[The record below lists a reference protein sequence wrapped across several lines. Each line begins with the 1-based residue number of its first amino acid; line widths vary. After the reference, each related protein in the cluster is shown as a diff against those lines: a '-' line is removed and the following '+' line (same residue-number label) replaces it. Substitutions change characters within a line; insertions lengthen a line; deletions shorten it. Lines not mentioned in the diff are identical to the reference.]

1 MTKMG
6 SSNVTVSVDGA
17 IGVLTLNRP
26 DVLNALN
33 RELMQELVAE
43 LERMDR
49 DDAVKVI
56 VITGNDQAFAAG
68 ADIREMA
75 DESAVSL
82 LLKRQFDV
90 WDRIGGIAKPIIA
103 AVSGYVLGGGCELM
117 MNCDLIVASDTA
129 RFGQPEIRIGVMPG
143 AGGTQRLTRAVGQRK
158 AMELLLTGDTMPAEE
173 ALRCGL
179 INKVAPVEL
188 YLEETLKLARRI
200 ANQPPLAVSL
210 IKQAVRKAEDLSLAE
225 GLDFERQCFHLLF
238 ASEDQKEGML
248 AFQEKRRPQFKGR

>member
-1 MTKMG
+1 MTKLGNYVTM
-6 SSNVTVSVDGA
+6 SSDGA
-17 IGVLTLNRP
+17 VGVLALNRP

-49 DDAVKVI
+49 DDAVKAI

-68 ADIREMA
+68 ADIKEMA

-103 AVSGYVLGGGCELM
+103 AVSGHVLGGGCELM
-117 MNCDLIVASDTA
+117 MSCDLVVASETA
-129 RFGQPEIRIGVMPG
+129 RFGQPEIRLGVMPG
-143 AGGTQRLTRAVGQRK
+143 AGGTQRMTRAVGLRK

-188 YLEETLKLARRI
+188 YLEEALKLARRI
-200 ANQPPLAVSL
+200 AAQPPLAVRL
-210 IKQAVRKAEDLSLAE
+210 IKQAVRKAQDLPLAE
-225 GLDFERQCFHLLF
+225 GLDYERQCFHLLF
-238 ASEDQKEGML
+238 ASEDQKEGMR
-248 AFQEKRRPQFKGR
+248 AFQEKRNPQFKGR

>member
-49 DDAVKVI
+49 DDAVKVL
-56 VITGNDQAFAAG
+56 VITGNDKAFAAG
-68 ADIREMA
+68 ADIREMV

-117 MNCDLIVASDTA
+117 MNCDLVVASDTA

-158 AMELLLTGDTMPAEE
+158 AMELLLTGDTMLAEE

-188 YLEETLKLARRI
+188 YLEEALKLARRI

-210 IKQAVRKAEDLSLAE
+210 IKQAVRKAQDLSLAE

-248 AFQEKRRPQFKGR
+248 AFQEKRSPQFKGR

>member
-1 MTKMG
+1 MG
-6 SSNVTVSVDGA
+6 SRNVTVSVDGA
-17 IGVLTLNRP
+17 VGVLTLNRP

-33 RELMQELVAE
+33 RELIQELVAE

-49 DDAVKVI
+49 DEAVKVL
-56 VITGNDQAFAAG
+56 VITGNDKAFAAG

-117 MNCDLIVASDTA
+117 MNCDLVVASDTA

-158 AMELLLTGDTMPAEE
+158 AMELLLTGDTLLAEE
-173 ALRCGL
+173 ALCCGL

-188 YLEETLKLARRI
+188 YLEEALKLARRI

>member
-1 MTKMG
+1 MTTKLG
-6 SSNVTVSVDGA
+6 NVVTVSSAGA
-17 IGVLTLNRP
+17 VGVLALNRP

-33 RELMQELVAE
+33 RELMQELVTE

-49 DDAVKVI
+49 DDAVKAI
-56 VITGNDQAFAAG
+56 VITGNAQAFAAG
-68 ADIREMA
+68 ADIKEMA

-103 AVSGYVLGGGCELM
+103 AVSGHVLGGGCELM
-117 MNCDLIVASDTA
+117 MSCDLVVASDTA
-129 RFGQPEIRIGVMPG
+129 RFGQPEIRLGVMPG
-143 AGGTQRLTRAVGQRK
+143 AGGTQRLTRAVGLRK

-188 YLEETLKLARRI
+188 YLQEALKLAHRI
-200 ANQPPLAVSL
+200 AAQPPLAVRL
-210 IKQAVRKAEDLSLAE
+210 IKQAVRKAEDLPLAE
-225 GLDFERQCFHLLF
+225 GLDYERQCFHLLF
-238 ASEDQKEGML
+238 ASEDQKEGMR
-248 AFQEKRRPQFKGR
+248 AFQEKRNPQFKGR

>member
-1 MTKMG
+1 MG
-6 SSNVTVSVDGA
+6 SRYVAVSVDGA
-17 IGVLTLNRP
+17 VGVLTLNRP

-49 DDAVKVI
+49 DDAVKVL
-56 VITGNDQAFAAG
+56 VITGNDKAFAAG

-117 MNCDLIVASDTA
+117 MNCDLVVASDTA

-158 AMELLLTGDTMPAEE
+158 AMELLLTGDAMPAEE

-188 YLEETLKLARRI
+188 YLEEALKLARRI
-200 ANQPPLAVSL
+200 ANQPPLAVAL
-210 IKQAVRKAEDLSLAE
+210 IKQAVRKAQDLSLAE
-225 GLDFERQCFHLLF
+225 GLDFERQYFHLLF

-248 AFQEKRRPQFKGR
+248 AFQEKRSPQFKGR

>member
-1 MTKMG
+1 MTKLGNYVTM
-6 SSNVTVSVDGA
+6 SSDGA
-17 IGVLTLNRP
+17 VGVLALNRP

-49 DDAVKVI
+49 DDAVKAI

-68 ADIREMA
+68 ADIKEMA

-103 AVSGYVLGGGCELM
+103 AVSGHVLGGGCELM
-117 MNCDLIVASDTA
+117 MSCDLVVASDTA
-129 RFGQPEIRIGVMPG
+129 RFGQPEIRLGVMPG
-143 AGGTQRLTRAVGQRK
+143 AGGTQRMTRAVGLRK
-158 AMELLLTGDTMPAEE
+158 AMELLLTGDTMSAEE

-188 YLEETLKLARRI
+188 YLEEALKLARRI
-200 ANQPPLAVSL
+200 AAQPPLAVRL
-210 IKQAVRKAEDLSLAE
+210 IKQAVRKAQDLPLAE
-225 GLDFERQCFHLLF
+225 GLDYERQCFHLLF
-238 ASEDQKEGML
+238 ASEDQKEGMR
-248 AFQEKRRPQFKGR
+248 AFQEKRNPQFKGR

>member
-1 MTKMG
+1 MTTKLG
-6 SSNVTVSVDGA
+6 NVVTVSSAGA
-17 IGVLTLNRP
+17 VGVLALNRP

-49 DDAVKVI
+49 DDAVKAI

-68 ADIREMA
+68 ADIKEMA

-90 WDRIGGIAKPIIA
+90 WDRIGGIEKPIIA
-103 AVSGYVLGGGCELM
+103 AVSGHVLGGGCELM
-117 MNCDLIVASDTA
+117 MSCDLVVASDTA
-129 RFGQPEIRIGVMPG
+129 RFGQPEIRLGVMPG
-143 AGGTQRLTRAVGQRK
+143 AGGTQRLTRAVGLRK
-158 AMELLLTGDTMPAEE
+158 AMELLLTGDTLPAEE

-188 YLEETLKLARRI
+188 YLQEALKLAHRI
-200 ANQPPLAVSL
+200 AAQPPLAVRL
-210 IKQAVRKAEDLSLAE
+210 IKQAVRKAEDLPLAE
-225 GLDFERQCFHLLF
+225 GLDYERQCFHLLF
-238 ASEDQKEGML
+238 ASEDQKEGMR
-248 AFQEKRRPQFKGR
+248 AFQEKRSPQFKGR

>member
-1 MTKMG
+1 MTKIG
-6 SSNVTVSVDGA
+6 SRYVTVSVDGA
-17 IGVLTLNRP
+17 VGVLTLNRP

-49 DDAVKVI
+49 DDAVKVL
-56 VITGNDQAFAAG
+56 VITGNDKAFAAG
-68 ADIREMA
+68 ADIKEMA

-117 MNCDLIVASDTA
+117 MNCDLVVASDTA

-158 AMELLLTGDTMPAEE
+158 AMELLLTGDAMPAEE

-188 YLEETLKLARRI
+188 YLEEALKLARRI
-200 ANQPPLAVSL
+200 ANQPPLAVAL
-210 IKQAVRKAEDLSLAE
+210 IKQAVRKAQDLSLAE
-225 GLDFERQCFHLLF
+225 GLDFERQYFHLLF

-248 AFQEKRRPQFKGR
+248 AFQEKRSPQFKGR

>member
-1 MTKMG
+1 MG
-6 SSNVTVSVDGA
+6 SRNVTVSVDGA
-17 IGVLTLNRP
+17 VGVLTLNRP

-33 RELMQELVAE
+33 RELMQELVVE

-49 DDAVKVI
+49 DDAVKVL
-56 VITGNDQAFAAG
+56 VITGNDKAFAAG

-117 MNCDLIVASDTA
+117 MNCDLVVASDTA

-158 AMELLLTGDTMPAEE
+158 AMELLLTGDTMLAEE

-188 YLEETLKLARRI
+188 YLEEALKLARRI

-210 IKQAVRKAEDLSLAE
+210 IKQAVRKAQDLSLAE

-248 AFQEKRRPQFKGR
+248 AFQEKRSPQFKGR

>member
-1 MTKMG
+1 MTKIG
-6 SSNVTVSVDGA
+6 SRYVTVSVDGA
-17 IGVLTLNRP
+17 VGVLTLNRP

-43 LERMDR
+43 LERMDQ
-49 DDAVKVI
+49 DDAVKVL
-56 VITGNDQAFAAG
+56 VITGNDKAFAAG
-68 ADIREMA
+68 ADITEMA

-117 MNCDLIVASDTA
+117 MNCDLVVASDTA

-158 AMELLLTGDTMPAEE
+158 AMELLLTGDAMPAEE

-188 YLEETLKLARRI
+188 YLEEALKLARRI
-200 ANQPPLAVSL
+200 ANQPPLAVAL
-210 IKQAVRKAEDLSLAE
+210 IKQAVRKAQDLSLAE
-225 GLDFERQCFHLLF
+225 GLDFERQYFHLLF

-248 AFQEKRRPQFKGR
+248 AFQEKRSPQFKGR

>member
-1 MTKMG
+1 MTTKLG
-6 SSNVTVSVDGA
+6 NVVTVSSAGA
-17 IGVLTLNRP
+17 VGVLALNRP

-49 DDAVKVI
+49 DDAVKAI

-68 ADIREMA
+68 ADIKEMA

-90 WDRIGGIAKPIIA
+90 WDRIGGIEKPIIA
-103 AVSGYVLGGGCELM
+103 AVSGHVLGGGCELM
-117 MNCDLIVASDTA
+117 MNCDLVVASDTA
-129 RFGQPEIRIGVMPG
+129 RFGQPEIRLGVMPG
-143 AGGTQRLTRAVGQRK
+143 AGGTQRLTRAVGLRK

-188 YLEETLKLARRI
+188 YLQEALKLAHRI
-200 ANQPPLAVSL
+200 AAQPPLAVRL
-210 IKQAVRKAEDLSLAE
+210 IKQAVRKAEDLPLAE
-225 GLDFERQCFHLLF
+225 GLDYERQCFYLLF
-238 ASEDQKEGML
+238 ASEDQKEGMG
-248 AFQEKRRPQFKGR
+248 AFQEKRNPQFKGR

>member
-1 MTKMG
+1 MTKLG
-6 SSNVTVSVDGA
+6 NYVTVSSDGA
-17 IGVLTLNRP
+17 VGVLALNRP

-49 DDAVKVI
+49 DDAVKAI
-56 VITGNDQAFAAG
+56 IITGNDQAFAAG
-68 ADIREMA
+68 ADIKEMA

-103 AVSGYVLGGGCELM
+103 AVSGHVLGGGCELM
-117 MNCDLIVASDTA
+117 MSCDLVVASDTA
-129 RFGQPEIRIGVMPG
+129 RFGQPEIRLGVMPG
-143 AGGTQRLTRAVGQRK
+143 AGGTQRMTRAVGLRK

-188 YLEETLKLARRI
+188 YLQEALKLARRI
-200 ANQPPLAVSL
+200 AAQPPLAVRL
-210 IKQAVRKAEDLSLAE
+210 IKQAVRKAEDLPLAE
-225 GLDFERQCFHLLF
+225 GLDYERQCFHLLF
-238 ASEDQKEGML
+238 ASEDQKEGMR
-248 AFQEKRRPQFKGR
+248 AFQEKRNPQFKGR

>member
-6 SSNVTVSVDGA
+6 SSNVTVSVDGTV
-17 IGVLTLNRP
+17 GVLTLNRP

-33 RELMQELVAE
+33 RELMQELVVE

-49 DDAVKVI
+49 DDAVKVL
-56 VITGNDQAFAAG
+56 VITGNDKAFAAG

-117 MNCDLIVASDTA
+117 MNCDLVVASDTA

-158 AMELLLTGDTMPAEE
+158 AMELLLTGDTMLAEE

-188 YLEETLKLARRI
+188 YLEEALKLARRI
-200 ANQPPLAVSL
+200 ASQPPLAVSL
-210 IKQAVRKAEDLSLAE
+210 IKQAVRKAQDLSLAE

-248 AFQEKRRPQFKGR
+248 AFQEKRSPQFKGR

>member
-6 SSNVTVSVDGA
+6 SCNVIVSVDGA
-17 IGVLTLNRP
+17 VGVLTLNRP

-33 RELMQELVAE
+33 RELMQELVVE

-49 DDAVKVI
+49 DDAVKVL
-56 VITGNDQAFAAG
+56 VITGNDKAFAAG

-117 MNCDLIVASDTA
+117 MNCDLVVASDTA

-158 AMELLLTGDTMPAEE
+158 AMELLLTGDTMLAEE

-188 YLEETLKLARRI
+188 YLEEALKLARRI

-210 IKQAVRKAEDLSLAE
+210 IKQAVRKAQDLSLAE

>member
-1 MTKMG
+1 MTKIG
-6 SSNVTVSVDGA
+6 SRYVTVSVDGA
-17 IGVLTLNRP
+17 VGVLTLNRP

-49 DDAVKVI
+49 DDAVKVL
-56 VITGNDQAFAAG
+56 VITGNDKAFAAG
-68 ADIREMA
+68 ADITEMA

-117 MNCDLIVASDTA
+117 MNCDLVVASDTA

-158 AMELLLTGDTMPAEE
+158 AMELLLTGDAMPAEE

-188 YLEETLKLARRI
+188 YLEEALKLARRI
-200 ANQPPLAVSL
+200 ANQPPLAVAL
-210 IKQAVRKAEDLSLAE
+210 IKQAVRKAQDLSLAE
-225 GLDFERQCFHLLF
+225 GLDFERQYFHLLF

-248 AFQEKRRPQFKGR
+248 AFQEKRSPQFKGR

>member
-1 MTKMG
+1 MG

-17 IGVLTLNRP
+17 VGVLTLNRP

-49 DDAVKVI
+49 DDAVKVL
-56 VITGNDQAFAAG
+56 VITGNDKAFAAG

-90 WDRIGGIAKPIIA
+90 WDRIGGITKPIIA

-158 AMELLLTGDTMPAEE
+158 AMELLLTGDTMLAEE

-188 YLEETLKLARRI
+188 YLEEALKLARRI
-200 ANQPPLAVSL
+200 ADQPPLAVSL
-210 IKQAVRKAEDLSLAE
+210 IKQAVRKAQDLSLAE

-248 AFQEKRRPQFKGR
+248 AFQEKRSPQFKGR